1 MSETHL
7 VRTPLFPL
15 YSDLKACMRA
25 WEGER
30 VQLIIGLHRELLDLT
45 GTPQAPVDWTDP
57 DAWIPERL
65 GGEHARLARKL
76 WETSE
81 GRTNPRHVYGAY
93 LLINSAGLLAQ
104 EQGDYRRTARS
115 DAMLADD
122 SKLLKELD
130 RSEGLPRILA
140 LLAEKASA
148 KRSDMLDDWGNYLAQ
163 VSKITSLSM
172 IKDTLRRR
180 LLNMVERG
188 LVTRDGNRYA
198 ISEAGRAYLHSLGE
212 QAAISGSHAIGTTP
226 TEIDAA
232 AAIATHN
239 KAARA
244 ALVGR
249 LMALEPYA
257 FEHFV
262 KELLEAMDY
271 ENVQVTKQSGDKGVD
286 VIANFQFGITEIKE
300 VVQVKRSELTVRRPL
315 IDQLRGALPY
325 HGAIRG
331 TLITLG
337 RFAKGVEDAA
347 LFPGAAPITLIDG
360 ERIVELVEKHQVG
373 LRRKPAYLLEIDEA
387 FFAERSVEQEAQ
399 AAPLD
404 AEGSLDEI

>member
-1 MSETHL
+1 VSAKHL

-15 YSDLKACMRA
+15 HSDLKACMRA
-25 WEGER
+25 WDGES
-30 VQLIIGLHRELLDLT
+30 VQLVIDLHRELMELT
-45 GTPQAPVDWTDP
+45 GTPQAPVDWTEP

-65 GGEHARLARKL
+65 HGEHARLARKL
-76 WETSE
+76 WESS
-81 GRTNPRHVYGAY
+81 GRKTNPRHVYGAY
-93 LLINSAGLLAQ
+93 LLINSASLLSQ
-104 EQGDYRRTARS
+104 EAGKYKRTARS
-115 DAMLADD
+115 EAFLADD
-122 SKLLKELD
+122 PKLIEEID

-148 KRSDMLDDWGNYLAQ
+148 KRSDLLDDWGNYLAQ

-188 LVTRDGNRYA
+188 LVSRDGNRYA
-198 ISEAGRAYLHSLGE
+198 ISESGRAYLKTLGE
-212 QAAISGSHAIGTTP
+212 HSALPGQSAIGTTP

-249 LMALEPYA
+249 LMALDPYA

-286 VIANFQFGITEIKE
+286 VVANFQFGITEIKE

-337 RFAKGVEDAA
+337 KFAKGVEDSA

-360 ERIVELVEKHQVG
+360 ERLVEMVEKHQVG

-387 FFAERSVEQEAQ
+387 FFAERNVETDPHGHDPA
-399 AAPLD
+399 
-404 AEGSLDEI
+404 GSE

>member
-1 MSETHL
+1 MTAPKI

-15 YSDLKACMRA
+15 YSDLKACMQA
-25 WEGER
+25 WEGES
-30 VQLIIGLHRELLDLT
+30 VQLVLDLHNRLMELT
-45 GTPQAPVDWTDP
+45 GTPQAPVDWTEP
-57 DAWIPERL
+57 DSWIPERL
-65 GGEHARLARKL
+65 SGDHERLARKL
-76 WETSE
+76 WQMS
-81 GRTNPRHVYGAY
+81 GRRTNPRHVYGAY
-93 LLINSAGLLAQ
+93 LLINSANLLAHQ
-104 EQGDYRRTARS
+104 NGAYRRTTRTGAF
-115 DAMLADD
+115 LADD
-122 SKLLKELD
+122 PQLIQELD
-130 RSEGLPRILA
+130 HSEGLPRILA

-148 KRSDMLDDWGNYLAQ
+148 KRSDLLDDWGNYLAQ
-163 VSKITSLSM
+163 VSRITSLSM

-188 LVTRDGNRYA
+188 LVSRDGNRYT
-198 ISEAGRAYLHSLGE
+198 ISESGRSYLKELGE
-212 QAAISGSHAIGTTP
+212 QSSSNEARALGTTP
-226 TEIDAA
+226 TELDAA

-239 KAARA
+239 KVART

-271 ENVQVTKQSGDKGVD
+271 ENVQVTKQSGDRGVD
-286 VIANFQFGITEIKE
+286 VVANFQFGITEIKE

-337 RFAKGVEDAA
+337 KFAKGVAESA
-347 LFPGAAPITLIDG
+347 LYPGAAPITLIDG
-360 ERIVELVEKHQVG
+360 DRLVDLVEKHQVG

-387 FFAERSVEQEAQ
+387 FFAERNVEGEPHGNV
-399 AAPLD
+399 AASG
-404 AEGSLDEI
+404 E

>member
-1 MSETHL
+1 MSATHL

-15 YSDLKACMRA
+15 YSDLKACIRA
-25 WEGER
+25 WEGEA
-30 VQLIIGLHRELLDLT
+30 VQLVIDLHNKLMELT

-57 DAWIPERL
+57 DEWIPERL
-65 GGEHARLARKL
+65 SGENARLARKL
-76 WETSE
+76 WEES
-81 GRTNPRHVYGAY
+81 GRRTNPRHVYGAY
-93 LLINSAGLLAQ
+93 LFINSSKLLAQ
-104 EQGDYRRTARS
+104 EAGIYTRTPRTEAF
-115 DAMLADD
+115 LADEPQ
-122 SKLLKELD
+122 LIQELD

-148 KRSDMLDDWGNYLAQ
+148 KRADLLDDWGNYLAQ
-163 VSKITSLSM
+163 VSKISSASM

-188 LVTRDGNRYA
+188 LVNRDGNRYS
-198 ISEAGRAYLHSLGE
+198 ISEAGRAYLKALGE
-212 QAAISGSHAIGTTP
+212 QTPASEKKSLGTTP

-239 KAARA
+239 KTARA

-286 VIANFQFGITEIKE
+286 VVANFQFGITEIKE

-337 RFAKGVEDAA
+337 KFAKGVEESA

-360 ERIVELVEKHQVG
+360 ERLVELVEKHQVG

-387 FFAERSVEQEAQ
+387 FFAERSVEQE
-399 AAPLD
+399 PHGMGGD
-404 AEGSLDEI
+404 AED

>member
-1 MSETHL
+1 MTAPHL

-15 YSDLKACMRA
+15 HSDLKACVTA
-25 WEGER
+25 WDGESVQR
-30 VQLIIGLHRELLDLT
+30 VIDLHNALMELT
-45 GTPQAPVDWTDP
+45 GTPQAPVDWTEP
-57 DAWIPERL
+57 DVWIPERL
-65 GGEHARLARKL
+65 SGEHARLARKL
-76 WETSE
+76 WEGS
-81 GRTNPRHVYGAY
+81 GRRTNPRHVYGAY
-93 LLINSAGLLAQ
+93 LLINSANLLAQ
-104 EQGDYRRTARS
+104 ENGTYRRTPRS
-115 DAMLADD
+115 EALLTDD
-122 SKLLKELD
+122 PQLIRELD

-148 KRSDMLDDWGNYLAQ
+148 RRGDLLDDWGNYLAQ
-163 VSKITSLSM
+163 VSKISSPSM

-198 ISEAGRAYLHSLGE
+198 ISEAGRAYLKSLGE
-212 QAAISGSHAIGTTP
+212 QAPLAHQAAIGTTS

-239 KAARA
+239 KVARI
-244 ALVGR
+244 ALVKR
-249 LMALEPYA
+249 LMALDPYA

-286 VIANFQFGITEIKE
+286 VVANFQFGITEIKE
-300 VVQVKRSELTVRRPL
+300 VVQVKRSELTIRRPL

-337 RFAKGVEDAA
+337 RFAKGVEEAA
-347 LFPGAAPITLIDG
+347 LYPGAAPITLIDG
-360 ERIVELVEKHQVG
+360 SRLVELVERHQVG

-387 FFAERSVEQEAQ
+387 FFAEK
-399 AAPLD
+399 
-404 AEGSLDEI
+404 SLEYDPVGQVVSADD

>member
-1 MSETHL
+1 
-7 VRTPLFPL
+7 V
-15 YSDLKACMRA
+15 RA
-25 WEGER
+25 WANEP
-30 VQLIIGLHRELLDLT
+30 VKLVIDLHNKLMELT
-45 GTPQAPVDWTDP
+45 GTPQSPVDWTDP
-57 DAWIPERL
+57 DTWIPERL
-65 GGEHARLARKL
+65 SGEHARLARKL
-76 WETSE
+76 WETS
-81 GRTNPRHVYGAY
+81 GKQTNPRHVYGAY

-104 EQGDYRRTARS
+104 EQGVYGLTDRS
-115 DAMLADD
+115 KAFLADD
-122 SKLLKELD
+122 AALIEELD
-130 RSEGLPRILA
+130 RNEGLPRILA

-148 KRSDMLDDWGNYLAQ
+148 KRSDLLDDWGHYLAQ

-180 LLNMVERG
+180 LLNLAERG
-188 LVTRDGNRYA
+188 LVDRDGNRYSL
-198 ISEAGRAYLHSLGE
+198 SEAGRAYLKSLGE
-212 QAAISGSHAIGTTP
+212 QVSPAAQKASGPSAS
-226 TEIDAA
+226 EIDAA
-232 AAIATHN
+232 SAIAAHN
-239 KAARA
+239 KGARE

-286 VIANFQFGITEIKE
+286 VVANFQFGITEIKE
-300 VVQVKRSELTVRRPL
+300 VVQVKRSELTVHRPL

-337 RFAKGVEDAA
+337 RFAKGVEEAA

-360 ERIVELVEKHQVG
+360 ERLVELVERHEVG
-373 LRRKPAYLLEIDEA
+373 LRKKPAYLLEIDEA
-387 FFAERSVEQEAQ
+387 FFAEKNLEEVA
-399 AAPLD
+399 D
-404 AEGSLDEI
+404 AGAIIASDEG

>member
-1 MSETHL
+1 MDKKI

-15 YSDLKACMRA
+15 YSDLKACIRA
-25 WEGER
+25 WAGEST
-30 VQLIIGLHRELLDLT
+30 QLVLDLHNKLMELT
-45 GTPQAPVDWTDP
+45 GTPQEPVDWTHP
-57 DAWIPERL
+57 DVWIPERL
-65 GGEHARLARKL
+65 SGEHARLAKKL
-76 WETSE
+76 WDVSD
-81 GRTNPRHVYGAY
+81 GQTNPRHVYGAY
-93 LLINSAGLLAQ
+93 LLIKSANLLDQ
-104 EQGDYRRTARS
+104 ENGKFIATARS
-115 DAMLADD
+115 TAFLSND
-122 SKLLKELD
+122 SKVIEELD
-130 RSEGLPRILA
+130 RNEGLPRILA

-148 KRSDMLDDWGNYLAQ
+148 KRSDLIDDWGNYLAQ
-163 VSKITSLSM
+163 VSNISSLSM

-188 LVTRDGNRYA
+188 LVDRDGNRYS
-198 ISEAGRAYLHSLGE
+198 ISESGRSYLKLLGE
-212 QAAISGSHAIGTTP
+212 QTVVGGFGPTA

-232 AAIATHN
+232 ASIATHN
-239 KAARA
+239 KSART
-244 ALVGR
+244 ALVER
-249 LMALEPYA
+249 LLALKPYA

-286 VIANFQFGITEIKE
+286 VVANFQFGITEIKE

-337 RFAKGVEDAA
+337 KFAKGVEQSA
-347 LFPGAAPITLIDG
+347 LYPGAAPITLIDG
-360 ERIVELVEKHQVG
+360 ERLVDLVEKHQVG

-387 FFAERSVEQEAQ
+387 FFAERSVEETPHEGV
-399 AAPLD
+399 AAED
-404 AEGSLDEI
+404 NE

>member
-1 MSETHL
+1 MQVTVPKI

-25 WEGER
+25 WHGES
-30 VQLIIGLHRELLDLT
+30 VQLVLDLHSRLMELT
-45 GTPQAPVDWTDP
+45 GTPQAPVDWTEP

-65 GGEHARLARKL
+65 SGEHARLAKKL
-76 WETSE
+76 WDSS
-81 GRTNPRHVYGAY
+81 GRRTNPRHVYGAY
-93 LLINSAGLLAQ
+93 LLINSANLLAQ
-104 EQGDYRRTARS
+104 ENGVYRRTKRT
-115 DAMLADD
+115 DAFLAEDPV
-122 SKLLKELD
+122 LIQELD

-148 KRSDMLDDWGNYLAQ
+148 RRGDLLDDWGNYLAQ
-163 VSKITSLSM
+163 VSKITSPSM

-188 LVTRDGNRYA
+188 LVTRDGNRYT
-198 ISEAGRAYLHSLGE
+198 ISDLGRTYLKELGE
-212 QAAISGSHAIGTTP
+212 QSTPAEKQALATTT

-232 AAIATHN
+232 AAMATHN

-249 LMALEPYA
+249 LMGLEPYA

-286 VIANFQFGITEIKE
+286 VVANFQFGITEIKE

-337 RFAKGVEDAA
+337 KFAKGVAESA
-347 LFPGAAPITLIDG
+347 LYPGAAPITLIDG
-360 ERIVELVEKHQVG
+360 ERLVELVEKHEVG
-373 LRRKPAYLLEIDEA
+373 LRKKAAYLLEIDEA
-387 FFAERSVEQEAQ
+387 FFAERNVESE
-399 AAPLD
+399 PH
-404 AEGSLDEI
+404 GSAVPSSE

>member
-1 MSETHL
+1 MMVKYL

-15 YSDLKACMRA
+15 YSDLRACVHA
-25 WEGER
+25 WADEP
-30 VQLIIGLHRELLDLT
+30 VPLVLDLHNKLMELT
-45 GTPQAPVDWTDP
+45 GTPQSPVDWTDP
-57 DAWIPERL
+57 DTWIPERL
-65 GGEHARLARKL
+65 DGEHARLARKL
-76 WETSE
+76 WEAS
-81 GRTNPRHVYGAY
+81 GKRTNPRHVYGNY
-93 LLINSAGLLAQ
+93 LLINSAGLLGQ
-104 EQGDYRRTARS
+104 EQGVYRLTDRS
-115 DAMLADD
+115 KAFLADD
-122 SKLLKELD
+122 PTLVEELD
-130 RSEGLPRILA
+130 RNEGLPRILA

-148 KRSDMLDDWGNYLAQ
+148 KRSDLLDDWGNYLAQ

-180 LLNMVERG
+180 LLNLVERG
-188 LVTRDGNRYA
+188 LVDRDGNRYSL
-198 ISEAGRAYLHSLGE
+198 SEAGRAYLKALGE
-212 QAAISGSHAIGTTP
+212 QVSPAEQKVIGASP
-226 TEIDAA
+226 SEIDAA
-232 AAIATHN
+232 SAIAAHN
-239 KAARA
+239 KVARE

-286 VIANFQFGITEIKE
+286 VVANFQFGITEIKE

-337 RFAKGVEDAA
+337 RFAKGVEEAA

-360 ERIVELVEKHQVG
+360 ERLVELVERHEVG
-373 LRRKPAYLLEIDEA
+373 LRKKPAYLLEINEA
-387 FFAERSVEQEAQ
+387 FFAEKNLEDLADGAMTAS
-399 AAPLD
+399 D
-404 AEGSLDEI
+404 N

>member
-1 MSETHL
+1 MTIKYL

-15 YSDLKACMRA
+15 YSDLRACVRA
-25 WEGER
+25 WADEP
-30 VQLIIGLHRELLDLT
+30 VSLVLDLHNKLMELT
-45 GTPQAPVDWTDP
+45 GTPQSPVDWTDP
-57 DAWIPERL
+57 DTWIPERL
-65 GGEHARLARKL
+65 SGEHARLARKL
-76 WETSE
+76 WETS
-81 GRTNPRHVYGAY
+81 GKRTNPRHVYGAY
-93 LLINSAGLLAQ
+93 LLINSAGLLEQ
-104 EQGDYRRTARS
+104 EQGVYRLTGRTKAF
-115 DAMLADD
+115 LADD
-122 SKLLKELD
+122 PALIEELD
-130 RSEGLPRILA
+130 RNEGLPRILA

-148 KRSDMLDDWGNYLAQ
+148 KRSDLLDDWGHYLAQ

-180 LLNMVERG
+180 LLNLVERG
-188 LVTRDGNRYA
+188 LVDRDGNRYSL
-198 ISEAGRAYLHSLGE
+198 SEAGRTYLKSLGE
-212 QAAISGSHAIGTTP
+212 QVSPAAQKAIGP
-226 TEIDAA
+226 SPSEIDAA
-232 AAIATHN
+232 SAIAAHN
-239 KAARA
+239 KGARD
-244 ALVGR
+244 ALVAR

-286 VIANFQFGITEIKE
+286 VVANFQFGITEIKE

-337 RFAKGVEDAA
+337 RFAKGVEEAA

-360 ERIVELVEKHQVG
+360 ERLVELVERHEVG
-373 LRRKPAYLLEIDEA
+373 LRKKPAYLLEINEA
-387 FFAERSVEQEAQ
+387 FFAEKNLEEVADVSAM
-399 AAPLD
+399 AA
-404 AEGSLDEI
+404 SDEN

>member
-1 MSETHL
+1 MTVL
-7 VRTPLFPL
+7 KIVRTPLFPL

-25 WEGER
+25 WNGES
-30 VQLIIGLHRELLDLT
+30 VQLVLDLHSRLMELT
-45 GTPQAPVDWTDP
+45 GTPQAPVDWTEP

-65 GGEHARLARKL
+65 SGNHASLAKKL
-76 WETSE
+76 WEGS
-81 GRTNPRHVYGAY
+81 GRRTNPRHVYGAY
-93 LLINSAGLLAQ
+93 LLINSANLLAQ
-104 EQGDYRRTARS
+104 ENGVYRRTKRS
-115 DAMLADD
+115 EAFLADD
-122 SKLLKELD
+122 PELIQELD

-148 KRSDMLDDWGNYLAQ
+148 RRGELLDDWGNYLAQ
-163 VSKITSLSM
+163 VSKITSPSM

-188 LVTRDGNRYA
+188 LVTRDGNRYT
-198 ISEAGRAYLHSLGE
+198 ISDLGRTYLKELGE
-212 QAAISGSHAIGTTP
+212 QSSPAEKQALGTAT

-232 AAIATHN
+232 AAIGTHN

-249 LMALEPYA
+249 LMGLEPYA

-286 VIANFQFGITEIKE
+286 VVANFQFGITEIKE

-337 RFAKGVEDAA
+337 KFAKGVAESA
-347 LFPGAAPITLIDG
+347 LYPGAAPITLIDG
-360 ERIVELVEKHQVG
+360 DRLVELVEKHEVG
-373 LRRKPAYLLEIDEA
+373 LRKKAAYLLEIDEA
-387 FFAERSVEQEAQ
+387 FFAERNVESE
-399 AAPLD
+399 PH
-404 AEGSLDEI
+404 GSAVPSGE

>member
-1 MSETHL
+1 MTIKYL

-15 YSDLKACMRA
+15 YSDLRACVRA
-25 WEGER
+25 WADEP
-30 VQLIIGLHRELLDLT
+30 VSLVLDLHNKLMELT
-45 GTPQAPVDWTDP
+45 GTPQSPVDWTDP
-57 DAWIPERL
+57 DTWIPERL
-65 GGEHARLARKL
+65 SGEHARLARKL
-76 WETSE
+76 WETS
-81 GRTNPRHVYGAY
+81 GKRTNPRHVYGAY
-93 LLINSAGLLAQ
+93 LLINSAGLLEQ
-104 EQGDYRRTARS
+104 EQGVYRLTGRTKAF
-115 DAMLADD
+115 LADD
-122 SKLLKELD
+122 PALIEELD
-130 RSEGLPRILA
+130 RNEGLPRILA

-148 KRSDMLDDWGNYLAQ
+148 KRSDLLDDWGHYLAQ

-180 LLNMVERG
+180 LLNLVERG
-188 LVTRDGNRYA
+188 LVDRDGNRYSL
-198 ISEAGRAYLHSLGE
+198 SEAGRAYLKSLGE
-212 QAAISGSHAIGTTP
+212 QVSPAAQKAIGP
-226 TEIDAA
+226 SPSEIDAA
-232 AAIATHN
+232 SAIAAHN
-239 KAARA
+239 KGARD
-244 ALVGR
+244 ALVAR

-286 VIANFQFGITEIKE
+286 VVANFQFGITEIKE

-337 RFAKGVEDAA
+337 RFAKGVEEAA

-360 ERIVELVEKHQVG
+360 ERLVELVERHEVG
-373 LRRKPAYLLEIDEA
+373 LRKKPAYLLEINEA
-387 FFAERSVEQEAQ
+387 FFAEKNLEEVADVSAM
-399 AAPLD
+399 AA
-404 AEGSLDEI
+404 SDEN

>member
-1 MSETHL
+1 VTVPKI

-25 WEGER
+25 WDGES
-30 VQLIIGLHRELLDLT
+30 VQLVLDLHSRLMELT
-45 GTPQAPVDWTDP
+45 GTPQAPVDWTEP

-65 GGEHARLARKL
+65 SGDHARLAKKL
-76 WETSE
+76 WEGSS
-81 GRTNPRHVYGAY
+81 RNTNPRHVYGAY
-93 LLINSAGLLAQ
+93 LLINSANLLAQ
-104 EQGDYRRTARS
+104 ENGVYRRTKRS
-115 DAMLADD
+115 EAFLADD
-122 SKLLKELD
+122 PALIQELD
-130 RSEGLPRILA
+130 QSEGLPRILA

-148 KRSDMLDDWGNYLAQ
+148 RRGELLDDWGNYLAQ
-163 VSKITSLSM
+163 VSKITSPSM

-188 LVTRDGNRYA
+188 LVTRDGNRYT
-198 ISEAGRAYLHSLGE
+198 ISDPGRAYLKELGE
-212 QAAISGSHAIGTTP
+212 QSSPAEKQALATTT

-232 AAIATHN
+232 AAIGTHN

-249 LMALEPYA
+249 LMGLDPYA

-286 VIANFQFGITEIKE
+286 VVANFQFGITEIKE

-337 RFAKGVEDAA
+337 KFAKGVAESA
-347 LFPGAAPITLIDG
+347 LYPGAAPITLIDG
-360 ERIVELVEKHQVG
+360 ERLVELVEKHEVG
-373 LRRKPAYLLEIDEA
+373 LRKKAAYLLEIDEA
-387 FFAERSVEQEAQ
+387 FFAERNVESEPHGNAV
-399 AAPLD
+399 PSG
-404 AEGSLDEI
+404 E

>member
-1 MSETHL
+1 MTVKYL

-15 YSDLKACMRA
+15 YSDLRACVRA
-25 WEGER
+25 WADEP
-30 VQLIIGLHRELLDLT
+30 VSLVLDLHNKLMELT
-45 GTPQAPVDWTDP
+45 GTPQSPVDWTDP
-57 DAWIPERL
+57 DTWIPERL
-65 GGEHARLARKL
+65 SGEHARLARKL
-76 WETSE
+76 WETS
-81 GRTNPRHVYGAY
+81 GKRTNPRHVYGAY
-93 LLINSAGLLAQ
+93 LLINSAGLLEQ
-104 EQGDYRRTARS
+104 EQGVYRLTGRAK
-115 DAMLADD
+115 AFLADD
-122 SKLLKELD
+122 PVLIEELD
-130 RSEGLPRILA
+130 RNEGLPRILA

-148 KRSDMLDDWGNYLAQ
+148 KRSDLLDDWGHYLAQ

-180 LLNMVERG
+180 LLNLVERG
-188 LVTRDGNRYA
+188 LVDRDGNRYSL
-198 ISEAGRAYLHSLGE
+198 SEAGRAYLKSLGE
-212 QAAISGSHAIGTTP
+212 QVSPAAQKAIGP
-226 TEIDAA
+226 SPSEIDAA
-232 AAIATHN
+232 SAIAAHN
-239 KAARA
+239 KGARD
-244 ALVGR
+244 ALVAR

-286 VIANFQFGITEIKE
+286 VVANFQFGITEIKE

-337 RFAKGVEDAA
+337 RFAKGVEEAA

-360 ERIVELVEKHQVG
+360 ERLVELVERHEVG
-373 LRRKPAYLLEIDEA
+373 LRKKPAYLLEINEA
-387 FFAERSVEQEAQ
+387 FFAEKNLEEVADVSAM
-399 AAPLD
+399 AA
-404 AEGSLDEI
+404 SDEN

>member
-1 MSETHL
+1 MTVKYL

-15 YSDLKACMRA
+15 YSDLRACVRA
-25 WEGER
+25 WADEP
-30 VQLIIGLHRELLDLT
+30 VSLVLDLHNKLMELT
-45 GTPQAPVDWTDP
+45 GTPQSPVDWTDP
-57 DAWIPERL
+57 DTWIPERL
-65 GGEHARLARKL
+65 SGEHARLARKL
-76 WETSE
+76 WETS
-81 GRTNPRHVYGAY
+81 GKRTNPRHVYGAY
-93 LLINSAGLLAQ
+93 LLINSAGLLEQ
-104 EQGDYRRTARS
+104 EQGVYRLTGRTKAF
-115 DAMLADD
+115 LADD
-122 SKLLKELD
+122 PALIEELD
-130 RSEGLPRILA
+130 RNEGLPRILA

-148 KRSDMLDDWGNYLAQ
+148 KRSDLLDDWGHYLAQ

-180 LLNMVERG
+180 LLNLVERG
-188 LVTRDGNRYA
+188 LVDRDGNRYSL
-198 ISEAGRAYLHSLGE
+198 SEAGRTYLKSLGE
-212 QAAISGSHAIGTTP
+212 QVSPAAQKAIGP
-226 TEIDAA
+226 SPSEIDAA
-232 AAIATHN
+232 SAIAAHN
-239 KAARA
+239 KGARD
-244 ALVGR
+244 ALVAR

-286 VIANFQFGITEIKE
+286 VVANFQFGITEIKE

-337 RFAKGVEDAA
+337 RFAKGVEEAA

-360 ERIVELVEKHQVG
+360 ERLVELVERHEVG
-373 LRRKPAYLLEIDEA
+373 LRKKPAYLLEINEA
-387 FFAERSVEQEAQ
+387 FFAEKNLEEVADVSAM
-399 AAPLD
+399 AA
-404 AEGSLDEI
+404 SDEN

>member
-1 MSETHL
+1 MTIKYL

-15 YSDLKACMRA
+15 YSDLRACVRA
-25 WEGER
+25 WADEP
-30 VQLIIGLHRELLDLT
+30 VQLVIDLHNRLMELT
-45 GTPQAPVDWTDP
+45 GTPQSPVDWTDP
-57 DAWIPERL
+57 DTWIPERL
-65 GGEHARLARKL
+65 SGEPARLARKL
-76 WETSE
+76 WETS
-81 GRTNPRHVYGAY
+81 GKRTNPRHVYGAY
-93 LLINSAGLLAQ
+93 LLINSAALLAQ
-104 EQGDYRRTARS
+104 EQGAYRLTERS
-115 DAMLADD
+115 KAFLADD
-122 SKLLKELD
+122 AALIEELD
-130 RSEGLPRILA
+130 RNEGLTRILA

-148 KRSDMLDDWGNYLAQ
+148 KRSDLLDDWGHYLAQ

-180 LLNMVERG
+180 LLNLVERG
-188 LVTRDGNRYA
+188 LVDRDGNRYSL
-198 ISEAGRAYLHSLGE
+198 SEAGRAYLKSLGE
-212 QAAISGSHAIGTTP
+212 QVTPAAQKAIGP
-226 TEIDAA
+226 SASEIDAA
-232 AAIATHN
+232 SAIAVHN
-239 KAARA
+239 KGARE

-271 ENVQVTKQSGDKGVD
+271 ENVEVTKQSGDKGVD
-286 VIANFQFGITEIKE
+286 VVANFQFGITEIKE

-337 RFAKGVEDAA
+337 RFAKGVEEAA

-360 ERIVELVEKHQVG
+360 ERLVELVERHEVG
-373 LRRKPAYLLEIDEA
+373 LRKKPAYLLEINEA
-387 FFAERSVEQEAQ
+387 FFAEKNLEEV
-399 AAPLD
+399 
-404 AEGSLDEI
+404 AETGAIIASDEI

>member
-1 MSETHL
+1 MTVKYL

-15 YSDLKACMRA
+15 YSDLRACVRA
-25 WEGER
+25 WADEP
-30 VQLIIGLHRELLDLT
+30 VSLVLDLHNKLMELT
-45 GTPQAPVDWTDP
+45 GTPQSPVDWTDP
-57 DAWIPERL
+57 DTWIPERL
-65 GGEHARLARKL
+65 SGEHARLARKL
-76 WETSE
+76 WETS
-81 GRTNPRHVYGAY
+81 GKRTNPRHVYGAY
-93 LLINSAGLLAQ
+93 LLINSAGLLEQ
-104 EQGDYRRTARS
+104 EQGVYRLTGRTKAF
-115 DAMLADD
+115 LADD
-122 SKLLKELD
+122 PALIEELD
-130 RSEGLPRILA
+130 RNEGLPRILA

-148 KRSDMLDDWGNYLAQ
+148 KRSDLLDDWGHYLAQ

-180 LLNMVERG
+180 LLNLVERG
-188 LVTRDGNRYA
+188 LVDRDGNRYSL
-198 ISEAGRAYLHSLGE
+198 SEAGRAYLKSLGE
-212 QAAISGSHAIGTTP
+212 QVSPAAQKAIGP
-226 TEIDAA
+226 SPSEIDAA
-232 AAIATHN
+232 SAIAAHN
-239 KAARA
+239 KGARD
-244 ALVGR
+244 ALVAR

-286 VIANFQFGITEIKE
+286 VVANFQFGITEIKE

-337 RFAKGVEDAA
+337 RFAKGVEEAA

-360 ERIVELVEKHQVG
+360 ERLVELVERHEVG
-373 LRRKPAYLLEIDEA
+373 LRKKPAYLLEINEA
-387 FFAERSVEQEAQ
+387 FFAEKNLEEVADVSAM
-399 AAPLD
+399 AA
-404 AEGSLDEI
+404 SDEN

>member
-1 MSETHL
+1 MTVKYL

-15 YSDLKACMRA
+15 YSDLRACMRA
-25 WEGER
+25 WAEEP
-30 VQLIIGLHRELLDLT
+30 VSLVLDLHNKLMALT
-45 GTPQAPVDWTDP
+45 GTPQSPVDWTDP
-57 DAWIPERL
+57 DTWIPERL
-65 GGEHARLARKL
+65 SGEHARLAREL
-76 WETSE
+76 WETS
-81 GRTNPRHVYGAY
+81 GKRTNPRHVYGAY

-104 EQGDYRRTARS
+104 EQGIYRLT
-115 DAMLADD
+115 
-122 SKLLKELD
+122 D
-130 RSEGLPRILA
+130 RSRAFLDHDRALMEEIDRNEGLPRILA

-148 KRSDMLDDWGNYLAQ
+148 KRSDLLDDWGHYLAQ
-163 VSKITSLSM
+163 VSRITSLSM

-180 LLNMVERG
+180 LLNLVERG
-188 LVTRDGNRYA
+188 LVDRDGNRYSL
-198 ISEAGRAYLHSLGE
+198 SEAGRSYLKSLGE
-212 QAAISGSHAIGTTP
+212 QVSPAAQKAIGPTP
-226 TEIDAA
+226 SEIDAA
-232 AAIATHN
+232 SAIAAHN
-239 KAARA
+239 RDARE

-249 LMALEPYA
+249 LMALDPYA

-286 VIANFQFGITEIKE
+286 VVANFQFGITDIKE

-337 RFAKGVEDAA
+337 RFAKGVEEAA

-360 ERIVELVEKHQVG
+360 ERLVELVEKHQVG

-387 FFAERSVEQEAQ
+387 FFAERNLEI
-399 AAPLD
+399 PD
-404 AEGSLDEI
+404 AGENMETATSDT

>member
-1 MSETHL
+1 MSATHL

-15 YSDLKACMRA
+15 YSDLRACMRA
-25 WEGER
+25 WEGES
-30 VQLIIGLHRELLDLT
+30 VQLVIDLHSKLMELT

-57 DAWIPERL
+57 DAWIPQRL
-65 GGEHARLARKL
+65 SGDHARLAKKL
-76 WETSE
+76 WATS
-81 GRTNPRHVYGAY
+81 GRRTNPRHVYGAY
-93 LLINSAGLLAQ
+93 LLINSAALLAQ
-104 EQGDYRRTARS
+104 ENGSYRRTERS
-115 DAMLADD
+115 DAFLAEDP
-122 SKLLKELD
+122 LLLGEVD

-148 KRSDMLDDWGNYLAQ
+148 KRSDLLDDWGNYLAQ
-163 VSKITSLSM
+163 VSKIISPSM

-188 LVTRDGNRYA
+188 LVSRDGNRYA
-198 ISEAGRAYLHSLGE
+198 ISEAGRAYLKALGE
-212 QAAISGSHAIGTTP
+212 HTPSFIKESLGTTP

-286 VIANFQFGITEIKE
+286 VVANFQFGITEIKE

-337 RFAKGVEDAA
+337 KFAKGVEDSA

-360 ERIVELVEKHQVG
+360 DRLVEMVEKHQVG

-387 FFAERSVEQEAQ
+387 FFAERNVERDPHGSEPSEADGE
-399 AAPLD
+399 P
-404 AEGSLDEI
+404 

>member
-1 MSETHL
+1 MYRLTDRS
-7 VRTPLFPL
+7 
-15 YSDLKACMRA
+15 KAF
-25 WEGER
+25 
-30 VQLIIGLHRELLDLT
+30 
-45 GTPQAPVDWTDP
+45 
-57 DAWIPERL
+57 
-65 GGEHARLARKL
+65 
-76 WETSE
+76 
-81 GRTNPRHVYGAY
+81 
-93 LLINSAGLLAQ
+93 
-104 EQGDYRRTARS
+104 
-115 DAMLADD
+115 LADD
-122 SKLLKELD
+122 PTLVEELD
-130 RSEGLPRILA
+130 RNEGLPRILA

-148 KRSDMLDDWGNYLAQ
+148 KRSDLLDDWGNYLAQ

-180 LLNMVERG
+180 LLNLVERG
-188 LVTRDGNRYA
+188 LVDRDGNRYSL
-198 ISEAGRAYLHSLGE
+198 SEAGRAYLKALGE
-212 QAAISGSHAIGTTP
+212 QVSPAEQKVIGASP
-226 TEIDAA
+226 SEIDAA
-232 AAIATHN
+232 SAIAAHN
-239 KAARA
+239 KVARE

-286 VIANFQFGITEIKE
+286 VVANFQFGITEIKE

-337 RFAKGVEDAA
+337 RFAKGVEEAA

-360 ERIVELVEKHQVG
+360 ERLVELVERHEVG
-373 LRRKPAYLLEIDEA
+373 LRKKPAYLLEINEA
-387 FFAERSVEQEAQ
+387 FFAEKNLEDLADGAMTAS
-399 AAPLD
+399 D
-404 AEGSLDEI
+404 N

>member
-1 MSETHL
+1 MTVPKI

-25 WEGER
+25 WDGES
-30 VQLIIGLHRELLDLT
+30 VQLVLDLHSRLMELT
-45 GTPQAPVDWTDP
+45 GTPQAPVDWTEP

-65 GGEHARLARKL
+65 SGDHARLAKKL
-76 WETSE
+76 WEGSS
-81 GRTNPRHVYGAY
+81 RNTNPRHVYGAY
-93 LLINSAGLLAQ
+93 LLINSANLLAQ
-104 EQGDYRRTARS
+104 ENGVYRRTKRS
-115 DAMLADD
+115 EAFLADD
-122 SKLLKELD
+122 PALIQELD
-130 RSEGLPRILA
+130 QSEGLPRILA

-148 KRSDMLDDWGNYLAQ
+148 RRGELLDDWGNYLAQ
-163 VSKITSLSM
+163 VSKITSPSM

-188 LVTRDGNRYA
+188 LVTRDGNRYT
-198 ISEAGRAYLHSLGE
+198 ISDPGRAYLKELGE
-212 QAAISGSHAIGTTP
+212 QSSPAEKQALATTT

-232 AAIATHN
+232 AAIGTHN

-249 LMALEPYA
+249 LMGLDPYA

-286 VIANFQFGITEIKE
+286 VVANFQFGITEIKE

-337 RFAKGVEDAA
+337 KFAKGVAESA
-347 LFPGAAPITLIDG
+347 LYPGAAPITLIDG
-360 ERIVELVEKHQVG
+360 ERLVELVEKHEVG
-373 LRRKPAYLLEIDEA
+373 LRKKAAYLLEIDEA
-387 FFAERSVEQEAQ
+387 FFAERNVESEPHGNAV
-399 AAPLD
+399 PSG
-404 AEGSLDEI
+404 E

>member
-1 MSETHL
+1 MTFKYL

-15 YSDLKACMRA
+15 YSDLKACLRS
-25 WEGER
+25 WQDES
-30 VQLIIGLHRELLDLT
+30 VQLVIDLHSKLMELT
-45 GTPQAPVDWTDP
+45 GTPQTPVDWTEP

-65 GGEHARLARKL
+65 SGDHARLAMKL
-76 WETSE
+76 WKGS
-81 GRTNPRHVYGAY
+81 GQRTNPRHVYGAY
-93 LLINSAGLLAQ
+93 LLINSATLLAQ
-104 EQGDYRRTARS
+104 ESGIYRRTKRS
-115 DAMLADD
+115 DAFLADD
-122 SKLLKELD
+122 PELIQELD

-148 KRSDMLDDWGNYLAQ
+148 RRGELLDDWGNYLAQ
-163 VSKITSLSM
+163 VSKITSPSM

-180 LLNMVERG
+180 LLNMVERD
-188 LVTRDGNRYA
+188 LVIRDGNRYR
-198 ISEAGRAYLHSLGE
+198 ISDAGRAYLKDLGE
-212 QAAISGSHAIGTTP
+212 QSSRSAKQALGSTP

-239 KAARA
+239 KSARA

-286 VIANFQFGITEIKE
+286 VVANFQFGITEIKE

-325 HGAIRG
+325 HSAIRG

-337 RFAKGVEDAA
+337 KFAKGVSDAA
-347 LFPGAAPITLIDG
+347 LYPGAAPITLIDG
-360 ERIVELVEKHQVG
+360 DRLVELVEKHQVG
-373 LRRKPAYLLEIDEA
+373 LRKKPAYLLEIDEA
-387 FFAERSVEQEAQ
+387 FFAERNVENEPHVQVTVTGDD
-399 AAPLD
+399 PP
-404 AEGSLDEI
+404 